1 MRASGSDRKLVV
13 APPKIL
19 SLEECLEYIEDDELV
34 EVTPKSLRMRK
45 ILLDENER
53 KRARIKVEQAA
64 EKVN

>member
-1 MRASGSDRKLVV
+1 M
-13 APPKIL
+13 
-19 SLEECLEYIEDDELV
+19 LEECLEYIEDDELV

-45 ILLDENER
+45 ILLDENDR